1 VNYAVRFDV
10 LEESPFRKAL
20 DRDEENKPKNELS
33 PDECAAFVAAFDDRD
48 AFLEGLRGK
57 YRRGETTSCE
67 RYPTPRVFGGSRRWD
82 SEAAQQLWESF
93 RWTQPFFI
101 VALTTGL
108 RLGDLC
114 RMTWA
119 DVSWK
124 NAWIQ
129 LKMEKTRHE
138 VVVPISEP
146 CKAALKECQS
156 RPIVAEIVFVDEAGA
171 PLSVTRIR
179 RAFALAKQLAG
190 ITRTVRFHDLRHTYG
205 SSLSS
210 DGLSLAI
217 IGKVM
222 GHKHQATTARYAR
235 PDNRV
240 IGKVRQSVNRL
251 FRGIRSARR

>member
-1 VNYAVRFDV
+1 
-10 LEESPFRKAL
+10 
-20 DRDEENKPKNELS
+20 
-33 PDECAAFVAAFDDRD
+33 
-48 AFLEGLRGK
+48 
-57 YRRGETTSCE
+57 
-67 RYPTPRVFGGSRRWD
+67 
-82 SEAAQQLWESF
+82 
-93 RWTQPFFI
+93 
-101 VALTTGL
+101 
-108 RLGDLC
+108 
-114 RMTWA
+114 MTWA

-124 NAWIQ
+124 NAWIH

-146 CKAALKECQS
+146 CKTALKECQS
-156 RPIVAEIVFVDEAGA
+156 RSIVAEVVFVDEAGA

-190 ITRTVRFHDLRHTYG
+190 ITRKVRFRDLRHTYG